1 MSSPLSPLRDELLGT
16 VLGSAEAVDLLL
28 TALLAKGH
36 ALVTGPPGIGK
47 TTLAQTLA
55 TSLSGAFKRVQ
66 FTPDLL
72 PSDIL
77 GYNLCQPQTGEFTF
91 IAGPVFANLML
102 ADEINRASPRTQSSL
117 LEAMNE
123 RQVTIDGETRPLP
136 DPFMVVATQ
145 NDSSTTGTFPLPEP
159 QLDRFLL
166 SIPMS
171 LPDDAT
177 QLSILRFHSEQR
189 ETKKGSAILSL
200 EELRSLQNTTAA
212 IPVSDTLQRYLL
224 SLCQAVRTV
233 LGNDNAVSTRA
244 TLALQ
249 RAAQATAV
257 LDGQDAVHPD
267 HVQSVFAHVLRHRM
281 LSEDTPDPE
290 NLLLSALEQTPV
302 P

>member
-55 TSLSGAFKRVQ
+55 TTLSGAFKRVQ

-200 EELRSLQNTTAA
+200 EELRSLQNATAA

-233 LGNDNAVSTRA
+233 LGNDHAVSTRA

-267 HVQSVFAHVLRHRM
+267 HVQSVFAHVLRHRL

>member
-1 MSSPLSPLRDELLGT
+1 
-16 VLGSAEAVDLLL
+16 
-28 TALLAKGH
+28 
-36 ALVTGPPGIGK
+36 
-47 TTLAQTLA
+47 
-55 TSLSGAFKRVQ
+55 
-66 FTPDLL
+66 
-72 PSDIL
+72 
-77 GYNLCQPQTGEFTF
+77 
-91 IAGPVFANLML
+91 
-102 ADEINRASPRTQSSL
+102 
-117 LEAMNE
+117 
-123 RQVTIDGETRPLP
+123 
-136 DPFMVVATQ
+136 
-145 NDSSTTGTFPLPEP
+145 
-159 QLDRFLL
+159 
-166 SIPMS
+166 

-200 EELRSLQNTTAA
+200 EELRSLQNATAA
-212 IPVSDTLQRYLL
+212 TPVSDTLQRYLL

-233 LGNDNAVSTRA
+233 LGNDHAVSTRA

-267 HVQSVFAHVLRHRM
+267 HVQSVFAHVLRHRL

>member
-1 MSSPLSPLRDELLGT
+1 
-16 VLGSAEAVDLLL
+16 
-28 TALLAKGH
+28 
-36 ALVTGPPGIGK
+36 
-47 TTLAQTLA
+47 
-55 TSLSGAFKRVQ
+55 
-66 FTPDLL
+66 
-72 PSDIL
+72 L

-233 LGNDNAVSTRA
+233 LGNDHAVSTRA